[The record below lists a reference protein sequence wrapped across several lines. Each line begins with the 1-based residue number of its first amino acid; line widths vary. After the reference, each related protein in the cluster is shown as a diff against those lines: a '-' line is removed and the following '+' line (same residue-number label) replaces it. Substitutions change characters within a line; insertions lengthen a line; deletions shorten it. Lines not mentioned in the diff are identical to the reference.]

1 MEKTQDTFKII
12 GDFLN
17 DESGLTLNFIGGDV
31 LKLTQDVDGKSLN
44 IERFGVE
51 EVLEREDSTGKP
63 FLQVNF
69 FSGSKILLTKSLV
82 GFKPAMFDGVDT
94 KRVPNVV
101 TTPDLLSIVEAFSE
115 FDEEE
120 VAEIRALR
128 RMYFAILHGAEAV
141 GFDLTNEKLWL
152 TKLLP
157 DSAAA

>member
-1 MEKTQDTFKII
+1 MEKTKDTFKTI

-17 DESGLTLNFIGGDV
+17 KDSSLTLNFLGDDK
-31 LKLTQDVDGKSLN
+31 LQLTQHVDGKSLE

-51 EVLEREDSTGKP
+51 EVLEREDSSGKP
-63 FLQVNF
+63 FLQINF

-82 GFKPAMFDGVDT
+82 GFKPAMFEGVDS

-101 TTPDLLSIVEAFSE
+101 TTPDLLSIIEAFSE

>member
-1 MEKTQDTFKII
+1 MEKTKDTFKVI

-17 DESGLTLNFIGGDV
+17 EDSGLSLSFLGDDK
-31 LKLTQDVDGKSLN
+31 LRLTQHADGKSLE

-51 EVLEREDSTGKP
+51 EILEREDSSGKP

-82 GFKPAMFDGVDT
+82 GFKPAVFEGVDA

-101 TTPDLLSIVEAFSE
+101 TTPDLLSIIEAFSE

>member
-1 MEKTQDTFKII
+1 MNNKQDNFKII
-12 GDFLN
+12 GEFLNNGSGMTLDFLGE
-17 DESGLTLNFIGGDV
+17 DK
-31 LKLTQDVDGKSLN
+31 LKLTQQVDGKSIE

-51 EVLEREDSTGKP
+51 EVLERKDSTGKP

-82 GFKPAMFDGVDT
+82 GFKPALFEGVDAR
-94 KRVPNVV
+94 RVPNVV
-101 TTPDLLSIVEAFSE
+101 TTPDLLSIIEAFSE

-120 VAEIRALR
+120 VSEIRALR

>member
-1 MEKTQDTFKII
+1 MGKKQDTFKVII
-12 GDFLN
+12 DFLN
-17 DESGLTLNFIGGDV
+17 NKSELKLSFLGDDV
-31 LKLTQDVDGKSLN
+31 LKLTQGVDGKSLEIKRYG
-44 IERFGVE
+44 IEE
-51 EVLEREDSTGKP
+51 ILERHDSTGKP

-69 FSGSKILLTKSLV
+69 FSGSKILLTESLV
-82 GFKPAMFDGVDT
+82 GFKPAMFEGVDP

-101 TTPDLLSIVEAFSE
+101 TTPDLLSIIEAFSE
-115 FDEEE
+115 FNKEE
-120 VAEIRALR
+120 VTEIRALR

>member
-1 MEKTQDTFKII
+1 MEKTKDTFKII
-12 GDFLN
+12 GDFL
-17 DESGLTLNFIGGDV
+17 EERSGLTLNFIGDDT
-31 LKLTQDVDGKSLN
+31 LKLTQNVDGKSLQ

-51 EVLEREDSTGKP
+51 EVLEREDSAGKP

-82 GFKPAMFDGVDT
+82 GFKPAMFEGVDE

-101 TTPDLLSIVEAFSE
+101 TTPDLLSIIEAFSE
-115 FDEEE
+115 FDEGE